1 MAALRL
7 WKGMAG
13 RRKSKGIWRFLRPVA
28 FALAALVA
36 CALTLAA
43 ATLCALAAVPAVAQ
57 SEGMFFDG
65 GAFGPTEEVAIRGAI
80 DDAAVSASAYQLFT
94 CELVGEPRIFPG
106 PNPEWGRNF
115 RAQVRV
121 FCTS

>member
-1 MAALRL
+1 MNLYSSHRP
-7 WKGMAG
+7 
-13 RRKSKGIWRFLRPVA
+13 RRAP
-28 FALAALVA
+28 
-36 CALTLAA
+36 LTLAA

-65 GAFGPTEEVAIRGAI
+65 GAFGPTEE
-80 DDAAVSASAYQLFT
+80 VSASAYQLFT

>member
-1 MAALRL
+1 MNLYSSHRP
-7 WKGMAG
+7 
-13 RRKSKGIWRFLRPVA
+13 RRAP
-28 FALAALVA
+28 
-36 CALTLAA
+36 LTLAA
-43 ATLCALAAVPAVAQ
+43 ATLCALAAVPAVAL